1 MFTVSFRVTKKQVA
15 AAAAVFV
22 LALAGGIWA
31 QAALSELRGDPAQAP
46 AEAKVEKVA
55 AKTNEQRISFLET
68 FGWEVEGE
76 EDEIVEVK
84 IPQEFDDVFEKYNE
98 IQKQQGCDLS
108 KYAGKRCKR
117 YTYVIENY
125 PGQAEGV
132 RANILVYKNKV
143 IGGDVCS
150 VELDGFMHGFA
161 QRTDWTGGADM
172 VQYPRGGYCTGLMRR
187 TIRAPGAFVPMRDCP
202 TARFALVVQ

>member
-31 QAALSELRGDPAQAP
+31 QAALSELRGDPVQAP
-46 AEAKVEKVA
+46 AEAKVE
-55 AKTNEQRISFLET
+55 NEQRISFLET

-161 QRTDWTGGADM
+161 QRTD
-172 VQYPRGGYCTGLMRR
+172 
-187 TIRAPGAFVPMRDCP
+187 
-202 TARFALVVQ
+202 

>member
-117 YTYVIENY
+117 YTYVIENLSL
-125 PGQAEGV
+125 
-132 RANILVYKNKV
+132 IH
-143 IGGDVCS
+143 I
-150 VELDGFMHGFA
+150 
-161 QRTDWTGGADM
+161 
-172 VQYPRGGYCTGLMRR
+172 
-187 TIRAPGAFVPMRDCP
+187 
-202 TARFALVVQ
+202 

>member
-1 MFTVSFRVTKKQVA
+1 MTISATLKMIAWSNSRRSSPVSFLKMCIRD
-15 AAAAVFV
+15 
-22 LALAGGIWA
+22 
-31 QAALSELRGDPAQAP
+31 R
-46 AEAKVEKVA
+46 
-55 AKTNEQRISFLET
+55 
-68 FGWEVEGE
+68 
-76 EDEIVEVK
+76 
-84 IPQEFDDVFEKYNE
+84 
-98 IQKQQGCDLS
+98 QQGCDLS

-161 QRTDWTGGADM
+161 QRTD
-172 VQYPRGGYCTGLMRR
+172 
-187 TIRAPGAFVPMRDCP
+187 
-202 TARFALVVQ
+202 

>member
-117 YTYVIENY
+117 YTV
-125 PGQAEGV
+125 P
-132 RANILVYKNKV
+132 
-143 IGGDVCS
+143 
-150 VELDGFMHGFA
+150 
-161 QRTDWTGGADM
+161 
-172 VQYPRGGYCTGLMRR
+172 YPRRPFNQCAAR
-187 TIRAPGAFVPMRDCP
+187 TRA
-202 TARFALVVQ
+202 

>member
-98 IQKQQGCDLS
+98 IQKQQG
-108 KYAGKRCKR
+108 
-117 YTYVIENY
+117 
-125 PGQAEGV
+125 
-132 RANILVYKNKV
+132 
-143 IGGDVCS
+143 
-150 VELDGFMHGFA
+150 
-161 QRTDWTGGADM
+161 
-172 VQYPRGGYCTGLMRR
+172 
-187 TIRAPGAFVPMRDCP
+187 
-202 TARFALVVQ
+202 

>member
-31 QAALSELRGDPAQAP
+31 QAALSE
-46 AEAKVEKVA
+46 
-55 AKTNEQRISFLET
+55 TNEQRISFLET

-161 QRTDWTGGADM
+161 QRTD
-172 VQYPRGGYCTGLMRR
+172 
-187 TIRAPGAFVPMRDCP
+187 
-202 TARFALVVQ
+202 

>member
-31 QAALSELRGDPAQAP
+31 QAALSELRGDPVQAP

-132 RANILVYKNKV
+132 RANILVYKN
-143 IGGDVCS
+143 
-150 VELDGFMHGFA
+150 
-161 QRTDWTGGADM
+161 
-172 VQYPRGGYCTGLMRR
+172 
-187 TIRAPGAFVPMRDCP
+187 
-202 TARFALVVQ
+202 

>member
-55 AKTNEQRISFLET
+55 AKTNEQRISF
-68 FGWEVEGE
+68 
-76 EDEIVEVK
+76 
-84 IPQEFDDVFEKYNE
+84 FEKYNE

-161 QRTDWTGGADM
+161 QRTD
-172 VQYPRGGYCTGLMRR
+172 
-187 TIRAPGAFVPMRDCP
+187 
-202 TARFALVVQ
+202 

>member
-31 QAALSELRGDPAQAP
+31 QAALSELRGDPVQAP

-55 AKTNEQRISFLET
+55 AKTNEQRISVLET

-161 QRTDWTGGADM
+161 QRTD
-172 VQYPRGGYCTGLMRR
+172 
-187 TIRAPGAFVPMRDCP
+187 
-202 TARFALVVQ
+202 